1 MSESQWGGEW
11 GRSACWQVVNELP
24 SLLKKMLGKQTQL
37 PRIIATDR
45 GPGFYQASPGT
56 IVAAY
61 KEALSQNKFIAFAGD
76 EAKWQ
81 PPDLPDVLLH
91 ETAVAWVRGFF
102 KRRPFKVKKKV
113 KHNLIPFAKMLRQ
126 CELHINKNYDV
137 AGLCKAFPRRIQALI
152 KAKGD
157 RLRH

>member
-1 MSESQWGGEW
+1 MP
-11 GRSACWQVVNELP
+11 V
-24 SLLKKMLGKQTQL
+24 LLKKMLGTQSPL
-37 PRIIATDR
+37 PRTIVTDR
-45 GPGFYQASPGT
+45 GPGFYQASSGT

-61 KEALSQNKFIAFAGD
+61 KEALSHNKFIAFAGD

-113 KHNLIPFAKMLRQ
+113 NHNVTIFAKMLRH

-137 AGLCKAFPRRIQALI
+137 AGLCTAFPKRIQALI
-152 KAKGD
+152 KAKGE

>member
-1 MSESQWGGEW
+1 M
-11 GRSACWQVVNELP
+11 VNELP
-24 SLLKKMLGKQTQL
+24 SMLKKMLGKQTPL
-37 PRIIATDR
+37 PRQVVTDR
-45 GPGFYQASPGT
+45 GPGFYQASSGT

-61 KEALSQNKFIAFAGD
+61 KEALYQNKFIAFAGD

-102 KRRPFKVKKKV
+102 KKRPFKVKKKV
-113 KHNLIPFAKMLRQ
+113 KHNFTLFAKMLHQ
-126 CELHINKNYDV
+126 CELHINKNYV
-137 AGLCKAFPRRIQALI
+137 LAGLCKAFPRRIQALI
-152 KAKGD
+152 RANGT

>member
-1 MSESQWGGEW
+1 M
-11 GRSACWQVVNELP
+11 NELP
-24 SLLKKMLGKQTQL
+24 ALLGRLLGHPPSL
-37 PRIIATDR
+37 PRTIFTDR
-45 GPGFYQASPGT
+45 GPGFYQASSGT

-61 KEALSQNKFIAFAGD
+61 KEALAENGFKPFAGG

-102 KRRPFKVKKKV
+102 KKRPFKVKKKV
-113 KHNLIPFAKMLRQ
+113 KHNPTLFEKMLRQ

-137 AGLCKAFPRRIQALI
+137 TGLCKAFPRRVEALI

>member
-1 MSESQWGGEW
+1 M
-11 GRSACWQVVNELP
+11 P

-45 GPGFYQASPGT
+45 GPGFYQASSGT

-61 KEALSQNKFIAFAGD
+61 TEALYQNKFIAFAGD

-91 ETAVAWVRGFF
+91 ETAVAWVRSFF
-102 KRRPFKVKKKV
+102 KKRPFKVKKKV
-113 KHNLIPFAKMLRQ
+113 KHNFTLFAKMLHQ

>member
-1 MSESQWGGEW
+1 M
-11 GRSACWQVVNELP
+11 VNELP
-24 SLLKKMLGKQTQL
+24 SLLKKMLGRQTPM
-37 PRIIATDR
+37 PRTIFTDR
-45 GPGFYQASPGT
+45 GPGFYQASSGT

-61 KEALSQNKFIAFAGD
+61 KGALSQNKFIAFVGD

-113 KHNLIPFAKMLRQ
+113 KYNFTLFAKMLRR

-137 AGLCKAFPRRIQALI
+137 TGLCKAFPRRIQALI

>member
-1 MSESQWGGEW
+1 M
-11 GRSACWQVVNELP
+11 P
-24 SLLKKMLGKQTQL
+24 SLLKKMLGRQTPL
-37 PRIIATDR
+37 PRTIVTDR
-45 GPGFYQASPGT
+45 GPGFYQASSGT

-61 KEALSQNKFIAFAGD
+61 KGALSQNKIIAFAGD

-102 KRRPFKVKKKV
+102 KKRPFKVKKKV
-113 KHNLIPFAKMLRQ
+113 KHNFTLFAKMLRQ
-126 CELHINKNYDV
+126 CELHINKKYAV
-137 AGLCKAFPRRIQALI
+137 TGLCKAFPRRIQALI

>member
-1 MSESQWGGEW
+1 MRRLLGY
-11 GRSACWQVVNELP
+11 P
-24 SLLKKMLGKQTQL
+24 SSL
-37 PRIIATDR
+37 PRTIFTDR
-45 GPGFYQASPGT
+45 GPGFYQAYAGT

-61 KEALSQNKFIAFAGD
+61 KEALSENGFKAFAGG

-102 KRRPFKVKKKV
+102 KKLPFKVKKKV
-113 KHNLIPFAKMLRQ
+113 KYNLTLFEEMIHQR
-126 CELHINKNYDV
+126 ELHINKTYD
-137 AGLCKAFPRRIQALI
+137 ATGLCKAFPRRVEALI